1 MVDSKGF
8 APGNSRV
15 QNSLEP
21 WREML
26 HPGSSFPGWPNYATA
41 GGSEQK
47 VAVGGG
53 TVLKLSERCT

>member
-53 TVLKLSERCT
+53 TVLKL